1 MTIRRALVV
10 TGVVVLALAATAV
23 VATRSRAAMVANS
36 GPVVPTGRVTRGTL
50 ALTVHLTG
58 DFRASR
64 QQAITA
70 PPVGGVLRILALAES
85 GATVKEGDVI
95 VEFDPADQLY
105 ALEQAQSELLEA
117 EQEIIQRRAS
127 TEAQVAQDKVAL
139 LTEQFN
145 VRRAELDSRV
155 DKDLIPANDYQIRQA
170 SLQEARRILAQTES
184 DVKTRAEMG
193 RAGLTVLQEKR
204 AKASLGA
211 DRARQNI
218 ESLVIKASMD
228 GVISVRENSD
238 ASGGVFFSG
247 MTLPQYRVGD
257 TVNPG
262 RPMIDIFDVSRME
275 IRASVNEQERDN
287 VAPGQAVRVE
297 SNVAPG
303 PPLAAK
309 VTAVSGLGRQ
319 DRTAGPL
326 RTFEVTLVLD
336 QADPRLR
343 PGTSVAVIVPGKN
356 VENTLLLPRQAI
368 FEKDGKPIV
377 YERTATGFER
387 RDIKLLHRTESRVAI
402 EGIAEGAEV
411 ALVNPSLVPK
421 TGSARTTMSPG
432 PGLAK

>member
-1 MTIRRALVV
+1 MTRRRGLVV
-10 TGVVVLALAATAV
+10 TGVVVLAVAAVAA
-23 VATRSRAAMVANS
+23 VATRSRARIMADS
-36 GPVVPTGRVTRGTL
+36 GPSVPTGRVTRGTL

-58 DFRASR
+58 EFRTSR

-70 PPVGGVLRILALAES
+70 PPVGGVLRILALADA
-85 GATVKEGDVI
+85 GAMVKQGDVI

-105 ALEQAQSELLEA
+105 SLEQAESELLEA

-127 TEAQVAQDKVAL
+127 TAAQVAQDKVAL

-145 VRRAELDSRV
+145 VRRAELDAKV
-155 DKDLIPANDYQIRQA
+155 DQDLVPANDYQIRQA
-170 SLQEARRILAQTES
+170 SLQEARRILAQTER
-184 DVKTRAEMG
+184 DVKTRADIG
-193 RAGLTVLQEKR
+193 TAGLAVLEEKR
-204 AKASLGA
+204 AKARLGA

-218 ESLVIKASMD
+218 ENLVIKASMD

-257 TVNPG
+257 TVSPG

-275 IRASVNEQERDN
+275 IRANVNEQERDN

-297 SNVAPG
+297 ANVAPG

-309 VTAVSGLGRQ
+309 VTAVSGLGRP

-326 RTFEVTLVLD
+326 RTFEVTLALD
-336 QADPRLR
+336 QADSRLR
-343 PGTSVAVIVPGKN
+343 PGTSVAVIVPGRN
-356 VENTLLLPRQAI
+356 VENALLLPRQAV

-377 YERTATGFER
+377 YERTAADFQPRE
-387 RDIKLLHRTESRVAI
+387 IKVLHRTESRVAI
-402 EGIAEGAEV
+402 DGIAEGVEV
-411 ALVNPSLVPK
+411 ALVNPSLIEK
-421 TGSARTTMSPG
+421 TGSTRTMTPG
-432 PGLAK
+432 PGLTK